1 MIEICN
7 LRKQK
12 PSKPYD
18 FIVDRT
24 SPLGNPFFMKDES
37 YRDNVCN
44 KYQIFFNKQING
56 SSTSSKQFIKELQK
70 LIQAYKQYGQL
81 RLFCWCS
88 PKRCHSETIREF
100 ILEKINKE
108 QFQQEYE
115 CKWIGGKNDR
125 KMF

>member
-7 LRKQK
+7 LRNKK

-18 FIVDRT
+18 FKVDRT

-37 YRDNVCN
+37 FRDEVCDKYREYFYN
-44 KYQIFFNKQING
+44 KIKN
-56 SSTSSKQFIKELQK
+56 SKSFRESVEALMAVYVQT
-70 LIQAYKQYGQL
+70 GQL

-88 PKRCHSETIREF
+88 PKKCHSETIREF

-108 QFQQEYE
+108 QF
-115 CKWIGGKNDR
+115 
-125 KMF
+125 